1 MEPST
6 DNISQES
13 SQGLAMEA
21 STGGTA
27 DKKRNKLGYHRTS
40 VACVHCR
47 RRKIRCLL
55 APDDAQGR
63 CENCIRLKKECH
75 FYPVDQQPPVE
86 KRSRAGSKAE
96 PPTPDASMVT
106 TPTLLGRGPMME
118 QKDSY
123 FPYPS
128 IPVNATPDMATF
140 NPGTY
145 GATTM
150 SPYSPDPTT
159 ALSSVQSLAQP
170 ATWDASSI
178 YDQQVSSVPPP
189 LQASSP
195 TGAIWDQST
204 PMTTPISSISALS
217 ATASPTGLVPPN
229 VTGNSAF
236 GIVTDATA
244 WNLQP
249 STMPLSSPE
258 VTAPGYTAQLHA
270 PLPSEYKPHIGNPA
284 RMYSVP
290 MSVPVSGIQPP
301 HNVPVSYDVQQQSL
315 AYNTW
320 SNMAPADIS
329 TSNQPIVPGIP
340 DPMAPWYGDI
350 GVPYAHMKQDAP
362 IVTSPLQPFD
372 PGVPHPMQKP

>member
-1 MEPST
+1 
-6 DNISQES
+6 
-13 SQGLAMEA
+13 MEA

-123 FPYPS
+123 FPYP
-128 IPVNATPDMATF
+128 F
-140 NPGTY
+140 NPRERDSGHGDLQPWYLRGHDNVAILT
-145 GATTM
+145 
-150 SPYSPDPTT
+150 
-159 ALSSVQSLAQP
+159 SSVQSLAQP

-195 TGAIWDQST
+195 TGAIWDQR
-204 PMTTPISSISALS
+204 
-217 ATASPTGLVPPN
+217 LVPPN

-290 MSVPVSGIQPP
+290 MAVPVSGIQPP

-340 DPMAPWYGDI
+340 DPMAPWYGDS

-362 IVTSPLQPFD
+362 IVTSSLQPFD